1 MEASV
6 LPRSSDLS
14 PRPKAIGRHQLLV
27 LNRGRKRAP
36 NLRAADLSPDRPAD
50 RAGFRRRDRRGCCS
64 PSSDC
69 SLPARS
75 GFGGRS
81 FLAGPHEG
89 QFVELRFIPMRMGN
103 TENTLGSRGDGS
115 IYASRHW
122 VWRPRRLMEWRCA
135 GCSAEQFAGTVWQ
148 NTSARIMIRCI
159 DSINGKPIFG
169 YSRSPKSR
177 LFLTCRFPIPS

>member
-1 MEASV
+1 MCWSRLPPKERICTRIWITMEASV

-14 PRPKAIGRHQLLV
+14 PRPTAIGRHQLLV

-135 GCSAEQFAGTVWQ
+135 GCSVERF
-148 NTSARIMIRCI
+148 S
-159 DSINGKPIFG
+159 DSRATPCSI
-169 YSRSPKSR
+169 
-177 LFLTCRFPIPS
+177 